1 MIQAAEENIHGSPI
15 PPRTEGDR
23 IISKWIAPI
32 KAMALDQ
39 LQTESN
45 AAATSSDDH
54 PHTSYDPLSPHA
66 LATLTDN
73 HVAETV
79 RLVSESSVVQDAWDQ
94 GMELSVHG
102 WVYHVATARLRDLDI
117 GVRGVGIPAFS
128 LGSRP
133 SSYAG
138 SAPASSVGSDGEES
152 SDEEEKEVRKSGF

>member
-23 IISKWIAPI
+23 IISKWIAPVRPSPPVLYAPRSPHPQI

-117 GVRGVGIPAFS
+117 GVRGGAFLIP
-128 LGSRP
+128 
-133 SSYAG
+133 
-138 SAPASSVGSDGEES
+138 
-152 SDEEEKEVRKSGF
+152 